1 VAAKTTFMKTS
12 DLAIPFSGSFF
23 QSYLVDHFLYKQES
37 LLCFLRY
44 YDELKGKL
52 EEGISEIN
60 DEQYRQTLKVEIRST
75 YFQAIETLFE
85 LIFSLEPRDGV
96 VDNRN
101 IWFFLSTSKWHDN
114 YDRIQDIANG
124 ELAFLDRQINANPN
138 LIIPFVQYLF
148 FFGVTNE
155 SKLKDVQDS
164 IDPIRKL
171 LRAFASEFTN
181 RDEYN
186 AIKHSIRLIQL
197 MQEYKIV
204 QKGTDKTLFKRDFK
218 DSVSY
223 LKHETDGSLTAYT
236 KPLDTIR
243 DFKMTTVCS
252 NLISNIFRSR
262 RYHFTKDDS
271 IVIHTFTEESF
282 TDATKRNVDWTQL
295 KLNIKF
301 SNES

>member
-1 VAAKTTFMKTS
+1 MKTS